1 MIKKIAFMFLI
12 LDNPNFY
19 KIWDRWFKNV
29 DKNKYNIYI
38 HSKYV
43 ENLKWRPDK
52 LIDKIVP
59 TAWGHIVNA
68 ELCLLK
74 YAFNHDKNNY
84 KFIILS
90 ESCVPIKSFDAL
102 YSEIT
107 KNNNSYIKTMK
118 MNNYDKQERILNF
131 IEKVKNNKNIEIPNV
146 SKMIKH
152 YSRYCLNRDHVKKL
166 INTKQ
171 EKINFYI
178 EMPISDEF
186 WLSLLVPLK
195 NYTNFEITF
204 DDWDYVKEELKKINN
219 LIKESYEIQETT
231 GKSMKKEINELTSL
245 KQNVGKN
252 PKTIIDV
259 NQDLEKI
266 KNCKSFFYRKFGKE
280 SNIEKYI
287 DEILND

>member
-1 MIKKIAFMFLI
+1 
-12 LDNPNFY
+12 
-19 KIWDRWFKNV
+19 
-29 DKNKYNIYI
+29 
-38 HSKYV
+38 
-43 ENLKWRPDK
+43 
-52 LIDKIVP
+52 
-59 TAWGHIVNA
+59 
-68 ELCLLK
+68 
-74 YAFNHDKNNY
+74 
-84 KFIILS
+84 
-90 ESCVPIKSFDAL
+90 
-102 YSEIT
+102 
-107 KNNNSYIKTMK
+107 
-118 MNNYDKQERILNF
+118 
-131 IEKVKNNKNIEIPNV
+131 
-146 SKMIKH
+146 
-152 YSRYCLNRDHVKKL
+152 
-166 INTKQ
+166 
-171 EKINFYI
+171 
-178 EMPISDEF
+178 MPISDEF

-259 NQDLEKI
+259 KPDLEKI